1 MIRWVF
7 ILAAAAHSAAMAADG
22 ALTLNA
28 GLDHS
33 SGEYG
38 KTETTDVSSV
48 YLGAKYDLGRW
59 TFRTMLPYLR
69 ISGPASVVGI
79 GPDVIV
85 LPGEAEGRRDV
96 SGLGDVSA
104 SAAYKLIEEPTAPLL
119 LDVVARVKLATA
131 DEAKGLGTGKND
143 YSLQLDM
150 LKPALVSPFATLGYR
165 WYGDPS
171 GIELRNAWF
180 GSVGFAWRDAWDTT
194 LGAAY
199 DFREPTVEGGAR
211 TSELMVFIA
220 RPLAPE
226 WKLQMYFI
234 RGFSDASPDAGVGAI
249 LGYTY

>member
-1 MIRWVF
+1 MQ
-7 ILAAAAHSAAMAADG
+7 SAALAADG
-22 ALTLNA
+22 VVTLSA

-38 KTETTDVSSV
+38 KADTTDVSSV
-48 YLGAKYDLGRW
+48 HFGAKYDTGRW
-59 TFRTMLPYLR
+59 TFRTMLPLLR
-69 ISGPASVVGI
+69 ISGPASVVGV

-85 LPGEAEGRRDV
+85 LPGEAQGRRDV

-104 SAAYKLIEEPTAPLL
+104 SAGYKVIAEPTAPFL
-119 LDVVARVKLATA
+119 LDVGARVKLATA
-131 DEAKGLGTGKND
+131 EEDKGLGTGKND
-143 YSLQLDM
+143 YSLQADLFFSA
-150 LKPALVSPFATLGYR
+150 PPVAPFATLGYR

-180 GSVGFAWRDAWDTT
+180 GSVGFAWRDASGTT

-199 DFREPTVEGGAR
+199 DFRQRIVDGGAAG
-211 TSELMVFIA
+211 SEVMVFFA
-220 RPLAPE
+220 QPLAPE

-249 LGYTY
+249 LGYSY